1 VACIRVDVIA
11 IRCRRAGY
19 STGSARSTP
28 RAWTKCLA
36 GGFSDV
42 LNLSLFSARSHTAL
56 LVMLVIRAR
65 PDTGKGSE
73 EAGTE

>member
-1 VACIRVDVIA
+1 MPLACIRVDVIA

-42 LNLSLFSARSHTAL
+42 AQSQPILSPLSYGAVSYL
-56 LVMLVIRAR
+56 GYKSS
-65 PDTGKGSE
+65 TGYGE
-73 EAGTE
+73 GQ